1 MHKAAPCIADL
12 PVKVYK
18 QVPSPG
24 GQLHRA
30 ADMDLVAKVRRQGRS
45 ALIFPGHGEYYPL
58 EQAE

>member
-1 MHKAAPCIADL
+1 MHKATPGRADL

-24 GQLHRA
+24 GQLRRA
-30 ADMDLVAKVRRQGRS
+30 ADMDLLAKVSRQGRS
-45 ALIFPGHGEYYPL
+45 VLVFPGQGEYYPL